1 MRFIKMFPLAVS
13 LLAPYT
19 VAEMR
24 LNVTAIGAQNG
35 ASTIECW
42 EVDSPIDAE
51 GNLSL
56 GNSEGPHN
64 APYNLWLF
72 LLKGMFHFTLPGND
86 STDAYLTAGEFGLL
100 FAADTADVSVTGHS
114 SASLG
119 NTETVFARMATEGG
133 GLPNHRT
140 VHMGA
145 CNATEMA
152 GWRKL
157 GWNKDKTWRVAGQRL
172 VDLVPQGVRVK
183 FVSSYG
189 PRIWPGQELDYIARL
204 GRNSTLRA
212 CHKAE
217 FSRPK

>member
-1 MRFIKMFPLAVS
+1 MRFIKAFPLAVS

-56 GNSEGPHN
+56 GNVQNITWSVVPPGKSEGPHN

-100 FAADTADVSVTGHS
+100 FAADTADVSVTGHA

-133 GLPNHRT
+133 GLPNHRR

-157 GWNKDKTWRVAGQRL
+157 GWNKDKTWRVAGQR
-172 VDLVPQGVRVK
+172 
-183 FVSSYG
+183 
-189 PRIWPGQELDYIARL
+189 
-204 GRNSTLRA
+204 
-212 CHKAE
+212 
-217 FSRPK
+217 

>member
-1 MRFIKMFPLAVS
+1 MRFIKAFPLAVS
-13 LLAPYT
+13 LFAPYT

-51 GNLSL
+51 GNLNL
-56 GNSEGPHN
+56 GNSEGPYN
-64 APYNLWLF
+64 IPYNLWLF
-72 LLKGMFHFTLPGND
+72 LLKGMFYFTFSGND

-100 FAADTADVSVTGHS
+100 FAADTADVSVTGHV

-133 GLPNHRT
+133 GLPNHRR

-145 CNATEMA
+145 CNAIEMA

-172 VDLVPQGVRVK
+172 LDLVPQGVRVK

-189 PRIWPGQELDYIARL
+189 PRIWPGQEFDYIVRF
-204 GRNSTLRA
+204 GRNSTLRV

-217 FSRPK
+217 FSRLK